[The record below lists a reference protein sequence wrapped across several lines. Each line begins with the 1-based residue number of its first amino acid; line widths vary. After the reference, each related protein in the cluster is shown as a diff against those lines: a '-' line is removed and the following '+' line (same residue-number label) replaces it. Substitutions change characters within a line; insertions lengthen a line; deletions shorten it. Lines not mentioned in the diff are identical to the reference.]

1 METSSSVDEHL
12 RQACLKR
19 EVGDYDGAQFELESS
34 ARMSEGEAEL
44 VLLAVRAEKAFQQ
57 QNQEDL
63 RKVIDELDLRCKDI
77 KAKASIPTMLV
88 FRAMCELGRA
98 RCSALDFE
106 IAGQIFRTALGLAQD
121 EYGKGS
127 IEMIYPAICL
137 AMYHETQKNYV
148 LAVALARDA
157 VALIRRRLNLV
168 NDRSM
173 LLAGLLTMARSA
185 YMDKRYALCL
195 KCADEATELARGEK
209 LALVS
214 ERLIDCS
221 LMRMMALY
229 YLDRHQDAKDSGEV
243 LLEAMEEKY
252 GRYSPKLLE
261 PLCQLASVYERLGA
275 RDRASKCFDQALV
288 IVSQIVEEKP
298 FGDLSKSDAS
308 PESMPMK
315 EYQVLNRL
323 AETLLLQGKFVD
335 ALKLYP
341 SSMRAR
347 YTIYV
352 AQSNTVVDMLTTH
365 LNSLNEDLQNK
376 KAAKAEREKR

>member
-1 METSSSVDEHL
+1 METSNSIDEQL

-19 EVGDYDGAQFELESS
+19 EVGDYDGALAELDGTS
-34 ARMSEGEAEL
+34 AKGEREL
-44 VLLAVRAEKAFQQ
+44 VLLAVRAEKAFHKQDQQ
-57 QNQEDL
+57 EL
-63 RKVIDELDLRCKDI
+63 RQIVDELDLKCKEI
-77 KAKASIPTMLV
+77 KAKAPIPTMLV

-98 RCSALDFE
+98 RCSSSDFE

-121 EYGKGS
+121 EYGKTG

-148 LAVALARDA
+148 LSVALARDA
-157 VALIRRRLNLV
+157 VSLIRRRQSLV
-168 NDRSM
+168 SDSSI

-195 KCADEATELARGEK
+195 KCADEALELAQREK
-209 LALVS
+209 LSSIS

-229 YLDRHQDAKDSGEV
+229 YLDRHQEAKDSGEV
-243 LLEAMEEKY
+243 LIESMEDKY

-275 RDRASKCFDQALV
+275 RDRASKCLDQALV
-288 IVSQIVEEKP
+288 IVSEVVQEKP
-298 FGDLSKSDAS
+298 FGDVAQPDDMK

-315 EYQVLNRL
+315 EYQMLNRL
-323 AETLLLQGKFVD
+323 SETLVLQGKFVD

-341 SSMRAR
+341 SSVRAR
-347 YTIYV
+347 YTVYV
-352 AQSNTVVDMLTTH
+352 AQSNTLVDALTRH
-365 LNSLNEDLQNK
+365 LNNLDEDIQRSK
-376 KAAKAEREKR
+376 AEKAARAEHK